1 MLVTTLSDR
10 NRSIRFHVWI
20 IIRLKQT
27 AKITLHI
34 TRLLTSTSVGSLIRA
49 VMYQWLPQ
57 QWWFFIEDSSQPDDI
72 YLGQRWFRCGSGS
85 RCWMNAA
92 GCPVFRWPLRTAP
105 DSFETRFG
113 WLKLKELA
121 AVMSYLALVMC
132 LWGRRPG
139 KSSKTCFQVGR
150 SIPAASNILPAM
162 NDPSLY
168 PSDPSS
174 VWLTMANA
182 LLSICIDSH
191 MTAD

>member
-1 MLVTTLSDR
+1 MISISD
-10 NRSIRFHVWI
+10 S
-20 IIRLKQT
+20 
-27 AKITLHI
+27 
-34 TRLLTSTSVGSLIRA
+34 G
-49 VMYQWLPQ
+49 
-57 QWWFFIEDSSQPDDI
+57 DS
-72 YLGQRWFRCGSGS
+72 GAEA
-85 RCWMNAA
+85 AA
-92 GCPVFRWPLRTAP
+92 GAEWTLPGAP
-105 DSFETRFG
+105 SFDGHWELHQIR